1 MISLATV
8 DKLGELLS
16 DMVED
21 YVEKII
27 PKLDEELNSTADE
40 IITYIKSNAPRSGNR
55 HAFADTFTKV
65 ESGSG
70 MNKTVS
76 IYSEGKG
83 GLTHLLEFGYTHRS
97 GKYIGPKPFLRPA
110 YDIFTPKMLEAIKD
124 IITKGD

>member
-1 MISLATV
+1 VISLATV
-8 DKLGELLS
+8 DNLCELLS
-16 DMVED
+16 NMVED

-27 PKLDEELNSTADE
+27 PKLDENLNSTADD
-40 IITYIKSNAPRSGNR
+40 IITYIKSNAPRSGNKN
-55 HAFADTFTKV
+55 AFADTFTKV
-65 ESGSG
+65 ESGTG

-97 GKYIGPKPFLRPA
+97 GKYIGPRPFLRPA

>member
-8 DKLGELLS
+8 DNLGELLS
-16 DMVED
+16 NMVED

-27 PKLDEELNSTADE
+27 PKLDENLNSTADD
-40 IITYIKSNAPRSGNR
+40 IITYIKSNAPRSGNKN
-55 HAFADTFTKV
+55 AFADTFTKV
-65 ESGSG
+65 ESGTG

-97 GKYIGPKPFLRPA
+97 GKYIGPRPFLRPA
-110 YDIFTPKMLEAIKD
+110 YDIFTPKMLEAINN